1 VQDVAYHLTA
11 SLDLLDRPRWEEAL
25 LSHYLHC
32 LEKFG
37 VTRPPSFEEAWQA
50 YRRELV
56 YGLFIFLIHETGF
69 QSEATNTAY
78 AARFGAAVAQ
88 HRSIERLIGA

>member
-1 VQDVAYHLTA
+1 MA
-11 SLDLLDRPRWEEAL
+11 
-25 LSHYLHC
+25 
-32 LEKFG
+32 
-37 VTRPPSFEEAWQA
+37 RPPSFEPAWDD

-56 YGLFIFLIHETGF
+56 YGLFIFLINETRF
-69 QSEATNTAY
+69 QTEATNTAY